1 MEKKREDRLAKP
13 AVEANPAVKNEPL
26 NPARRSFL
34 GKVSGVAAVAA
45 AASSVV
51 LEPLLGGKNSVA
63 GASTIDYS
71 SGLRARASHSYRA
84 NTARAEDLNV
94 GVQPDNGDLA
104 QFPDFSG
111 LYSKSL
117 LHDSLGLPNAK
128 SWRSFKRL

>member
-1 MEKKREDRLAKP
+1 MKTKREDRLAKAGVEANR
-13 AVEANPAVKNEPL
+13 AVEANPTVKNEPL

-51 LEPLLGGKNSVA
+51 LEPLLGGKHSVA

-71 SGLRARASHSYRA
+71 SSLRARDSHSYRMI
-84 NTARAEDLNV
+84 TARAEDINV

-111 LYSKSL
+111 L
-117 LHDSLGLPNAK
+117 
-128 SWRSFKRL
+128 